1 MIHENYYK
9 NHQYYILFCTY
20 NLSLLVI
27 NKLRFAVEFNDGIWE
42 NITYDMLM
50 SVEVFKTWLA
60 APEQHEVR
68 EIIKKR
74 APRPNPRFEP
84 PIFISWKAKPQES
97 YMVEPDGIGW
107 ADLDNRLKDLLANNL
122 NDVVIF

>member
-1 MIHENYYK
+1 MK
-9 NHQYYILFCTY
+9 
-20 NLSLLVI
+20 VI
-27 NKLRFAVEFNDGIWE
+27 PDEPLPRNKLRFAVEFTDGIWE
-42 NITYDMLM
+42 NITYDMLK
-50 SVEVFKTWLA
+50 SVEVFRAWLA

-74 APRPNPRFEP
+74 APRPNPRFENRKVKTIAAEP